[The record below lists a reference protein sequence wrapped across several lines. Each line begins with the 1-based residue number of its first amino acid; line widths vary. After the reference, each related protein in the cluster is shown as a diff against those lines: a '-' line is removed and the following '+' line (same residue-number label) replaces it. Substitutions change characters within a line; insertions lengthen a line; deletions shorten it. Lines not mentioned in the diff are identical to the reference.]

1 MQRWGNELKL
11 VYPQAEPEAQPEAFS
26 DLPFE
31 QFYLQPLDGPDR
43 DENTRLAIR
52 YCLDHPQ
59 WKLSVQTHKV
69 LGIA

>member
-1 MQRWGNELKL
+1 M
-11 VYPQAEPEAQPEAFS
+11 AAQPEAFS